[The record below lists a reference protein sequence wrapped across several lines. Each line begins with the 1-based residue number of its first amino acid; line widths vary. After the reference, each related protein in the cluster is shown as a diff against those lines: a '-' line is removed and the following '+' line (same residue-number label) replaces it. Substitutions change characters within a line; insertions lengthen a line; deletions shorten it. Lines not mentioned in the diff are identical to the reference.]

1 MSLKLYEIADE
12 YRALLALMDSSEED
26 EIDED
31 SFLLALA
38 ALESDFNAKATNIA
52 CLIREIV
59 SESHAVTET
68 AKTLQSRSQRL
79 DKRADLLRNYL
90 CSQMQIIGLDHA
102 SDSRISIA
110 LKRNPASVQV
120 ESPDCLPPEYCRVIP
135 ECVEPDKTAIKTALK
150 SGITIPG
157 CALIQTTR
165 LDIK

>member
-52 CLIREIV
+52 CLIREITA
-59 SESHAVTET
+59 ESQAVTET
-68 AKTLQSRSQRL
+68 AKALQTRAQRL
-79 DKRADLLRNYL
+79 DKRAALLRDYL
-90 CSQMQIIGLDHA
+90 HQQMQIIGLNNA
-102 SDSRISIA
+102 ADSRISVA
-110 LKRNPASVQV
+110 LKKNPPSVRV
-120 ESPDCLPPEYCRVIP
+120 DTPDRIPAEYCRVIP
-135 ECVEPDKTAIKTALK
+135 ERVEPDKTAIKTALK

>member
-12 YRALLALMDSSEED
+12 YRALLSLMDSSEED

-52 CLIREIV
+52 CLIREITA
-59 SESHAVTET
+59 ESQAVTET
-68 AKTLQSRSQRL
+68 AKALQTRAQRL
-79 DKRADLLRNYL
+79 DKRAALLRDYL
-90 CSQMQIIGLDHA
+90 HQQMQIIGLNNA
-102 SDSRISIA
+102 ADSRISVA
-110 LKRNPASVQV
+110 LKKNPPSVRV
-120 ESPDCLPPEYCRVIP
+120 DTDTIPLEYCRVIP
-135 ECVEPDKTAIKTALK
+135 ERVEPDKTAIKTALK

>member
-12 YRALLALMDSSEED
+12 YRALLALMDSSEEG

-52 CLIREIV
+52 CLIREITA
-59 SESHAVTET
+59 ESQAVTET
-68 AKTLQSRSQRL
+68 AKTLQTRAQRL
-79 DKRADLLRNYL
+79 DKRAALLRDYL
-90 CSQMQIIGLDHA
+90 HQQMQIIGLNNA
-102 SDSRISIA
+102 ADSRISVA
-110 LKRNPASVQV
+110 LKKNPPSVRV
-120 ESPDCLPPEYCRVIP
+120 DTDTIPLEYCRVIP
-135 ECVEPDKTAIKTALK
+135 ERVEPDKTAIKTALK

>member
-12 YRALLALMDSSEED
+12 YRTLISFMESSEEE
-26 EIDED
+26 EIDAD

-38 ALESDFNAKATNIA
+38 ALESDFTSKVTNIG
-52 CLIREIV
+52 CLIREITA
-59 SESHAVTET
+59 ESQAVTET
-68 AKTLQSRSQRL
+68 AKTLQSRAQRL

-90 CSQMQIIGLDHA
+90 CSQMQIIGLNHA
-102 SDSRISIA
+102 SDRRISIA

-135 ECVEPDKTAIKTALK
+135 ERREPDKTAIKTALK